1 MGYILQAVM
10 IDLKNAGIN
19 FDLGEKSEAI
29 NDFFQIITVA
39 KSDVGKV
46 EKLLAKYNWLCNLVF
61 ILELNKLSAVLV
73 LKTSR
78 MQVFI
83 SGQFGQPYSLSD
95 PILYKFIATFEESE
109 QK

>member
-1 MGYILQAVM
+1 VIIVTTNNTNEKAEFIVMGYILQAVM

-46 EKLLAKYNWLCNLVF
+46 EKLLAKYN
-61 ILELNKLSAVLV
+61 
-73 LKTSR
+73 
-78 MQVFI
+78 
-83 SGQFGQPYSLSD
+83 
-95 PILYKFIATFEESE
+95 
-109 QK
+109 